1 MRCARGGRRK
11 RRQRGDDH
19 EIPFDLIIEILT
31 RLPVTSLMRFK
42 CVSKLW
48 SCLTL
53 SRYFSNLYL
62 MVASSP
68 PIRLYMSLVSEYA
81 ELLGFIEHGGKP
93 AIFDFTHIR
102 ETGVSELW
110 VLEVDG
116 GTWSRKSL
124 VLKPCQRHLVD
135 DIINIMD
142 LRVRGTGQD
151 NEVILALPC
160 PCYLL
165 Y

>member
-68 PIRLYMSLVSEYA
+68 PIRLYMSLVEHYECDSM
-81 ELLGFIEHGGKP
+81 ELCHSPGMS
-93 AIFDFTHIR
+93 
-102 ETGVSELW
+102 V
-110 VLEVDG
+110 
-116 GTWSRKSL
+116 
-124 VLKPCQRHLVD
+124 
-135 DIINIMD
+135 IINIIII
-142 LRVRGTGQD
+142 V
-151 NEVILALPC
+151 
-160 PCYLL
+160 
-165 Y
+165 